1 MVLFGFATLSP
12 LSAQQWRK
20 SVQIGVRLGELCFP
34 LGEVS
39 GEVSDCL
46 FRRLFCVRIF
56 LKGFTQK
63 VHGVIDKMQKKFI
76 ELLQRNWFAPFAALI
91 SKSKCQKATLPL
103 RLAAPSATLRPSM
116 K

>member
-1 MVLFGFATLSP
+1 MTSTYRDGTFWLCRSQSTPSATV
-12 LSAQQWRK
+12 AQI
-20 SVQIGVRLGELCFP
+20 SIRLGELCIP

-46 FRRLFCVRIF
+46 LRYLYCVRIF
-56 LKGFTQK
+56 LIGFMQQ

-76 ELLQRNWFAPFAALI
+76 EFLQRDWFAPFAALI

-103 RLAAPSATLRPSM
+103 RLPYVLR
-116 K
+116 

>member
-1 MVLFGFATLSP
+1 MTSTYRDGTFWLCHSKSTLS
-12 LSAQQWRK
+12 AT
-20 SVQIGVRLGELCFP
+20 VAQIGVRLGELCFP

-76 ELLQRNWFAPFAALI
+76 ELLQRNWFAPFAVLI

-103 RLAAPSATLRPSM
+103 RLPYILR
-116 K
+116 